1 MTEDRRYLLT
11 GRQKVIGIVM
21 ICIAFVLV
29 SAFCLYKE
37 KQTYSYEFK
46 VKELELKEA
55 YIEDG
60 AVCSNAPS
68 DDYIMSA
75 GPMLLPSGGYTI
87 EITYMSDGDNHAMVQ
102 GNNDCVFDIQLPAT
116 YGELQTVSDET
127 RLILPHGTDKAR
139 IKFYHTDGDVLKITR
154 IGIRSDHHLYRDYY
168 AYMMLAGIGAFLVI
182 LLILFYNRL
191 KISETGLIYTGMLFA
206 ALVIVSIP
214 FLANGTYYEVDTQAH
229 LKRIEAI
236 FRGLKD
242 GQFPVIIGPNYA
254 NQYGE
259 LTTLQPGLFL
269 YIPAL
274 FRLLGVSVPAAYNIF
289 MILVNI
295 ATAITCF
302 ICAERL
308 FGSMRWGL
316 VASTVYLVEPFRMY
330 VMMHL
335 GAGGGMGIA
344 LVFLPV
350 LITGIHE
357 TMNDNGKGWKY
368 LAIGLWGLFCSHVM
382 GFSLS
387 FIVMAVYILFHINK
401 LKEQGVFT
409 GLVKAAVFFMMLSA
423 GTFLPFAD
431 FYFSDWNRSAL
442 AWTDFYHFP
451 TEYVREICNIVA
463 LAILVVSYFVSRKNV
478 QKNRFVKGIFV
489 IGFITL
495 LMSVPFFPW
504 ALFGKIAVVDKYLSM
519 MQYPFRFHFFTTVC
533 VAYVAAFAICSN
545 LDSKNLY
552 TKPVRYIIAAALVI
566 GIIANYASF
575 SRTKLFYEPVVG
587 EINTLMEDY
596 LPGGTL
602 TEWYENDTGEF
613 SDYDLVQA
621 YSYSKAYTHID
632 CTYTSAA
639 EGQYM
644 EFPLFYYKGYHA
656 FDQNGSEL
664 KVEKGERNR
673 VRVYL
678 TKSDAI
684 QELCLRYKVKPMYTY
699 SFVFSLVFGGIW
711 LALNAFS
718 YIRNRRHR
726 VLRFD

>member
-1 MTEDRRYLLT
+1 MTEDRRHLLT
-11 GRQKVIGIVM
+11 VRQKVIGIVI
-21 ICIAFVLV
+21 ICIAFVMV

-46 VKELELKEA
+46 LKELELKEA

-60 AVCSNAPS
+60 AVCSDAPS
-68 DDYIMSA
+68 EDYIMAA
-75 GPMLLPSGGYTI
+75 GPMLLPSGGYTL
-87 EITYMSDGDNHAMVQ
+87 EITYMSDADNHARVQ

-116 YGELQTVSDET
+116 YGKLQTVSDET
-127 RLILPHGTDKAR
+127 HLILPYGTDKAR
-139 IKFYHTDGDVLKITR
+139 IKFYHTDGNVLKITR
-154 IGIRSDHHLYRDYY
+154 IGIRAGHHLYRDYY
-168 AYMMLAGIGAFLVI
+168 AYLMLTAAGALLVI
-182 LLILFYNRL
+182 VLILIYNRL
-191 KISETGLIYTGMLFA
+191 KISEAGLIYTGMLFA

-214 FLANGTYYEVDTQAH
+214 FLTNGTYYEVDTQAH

-259 LTTLQPGLFL
+259 LTTLQPSLFL

-295 ATAITCF
+295 ATAIMCF

-316 VASTVYLVEPFRMY
+316 VASTVYLLEPFRMY

-387 FIVMAVYILFHINK
+387 FIVMAVYILFHLNK
-401 LKEQGVFT
+401 LKEKGVFA
-409 GLVKAAVFFMMLSA
+409 GLVKAAVIFLMLSA
-423 GTFLPFAD
+423 GTLIPFAD

-451 TEYVREICNIVA
+451 IEYVREICNIAA
-463 LAILVVSYFVSRKNV
+463 LLILVVSYLGSRKNV
-478 QKNRFVKGIFV
+478 QKSRFVRGIFV

-495 LMSVPFFPW
+495 IMSVPFFPW
-504 ALFGKIAVVDKYLSM
+504 ALLGKIPVVDKYLSM
-519 MQYPFRFHFFTTVC
+519 MQYPFRFHFFTAVC

-545 LDSKNLY
+545 LDSKSPSA
-552 TKPVRYIIAAALVI
+552 KSVRYLIVAALVT

-602 TEWYENDTGEF
+602 TEWYDNDTGEF

-621 YSYSKAYTHID
+621 YSYEKRYTHVD

-639 EGQYM
+639 DGQYM

-656 FDQNGSEL
+656 YDQSGSEL
-664 KVEKGERNR
+664 KVEKGGHNR

-678 TKSDAI
+678 TRSDEV
-684 QELCLRYKVKPMYTY
+684 QELHLRYKVRKIYTY
-699 SFVFSLVFGGIW
+699 AFLFSLIFGGIW
-711 LALNAFS
+711 LAMNAIS
-718 YIRNRRHR
+718 YAMNRRDR
-726 VLRFD
+726 VVRFD